1 MLAPQCVRHSAGMID
16 RMLDAIALRKER
28 RKLLFLENTSG
39 VLFPFINLE
48 CEICDLT
55 FILAPGL

>member
-1 MLAPQCVRHSAGMID
+1 MID